1 MDAFANIPG
10 KKIKSYT
17 FAQKLGT
24 GSFSQVW
31 LANDGISCQDVA
43 IKIIPKTKANRKMY
57 KNEIAIMKA
66 IDHPLIVKFFENFCD
81 DEFYYIVMEY
91 VPGGSLMDL
100 VNNDESSK
108 LDEFAARK
116 YFTQLF
122 VVLEYLHNTVKVVHR
137 DLKIENVLLD
147 CNNNI
152 RLIDFGLSVFLT
164 SPDQEFSERCGSPE
178 YISPEMVRENSYTSS
193 VDVWSVGIILFAL
206 VTGSL
211 PFTDE
216 TTDKIMDNVVYKEL
230 EYPRNLSPPLVQLL
244 QKMLNKSPVGRI
256 DIEAVK
262 EQPWFSKTEY
272 LLISRLNTIN
282 LTTILSDDDTF
293 ILENINTDI
302 FQNNVGV
309 GTKKNNESIIQFNII
324 SNTRRAQ
331 IIDEIIQGN
340 LTSVQGNRR
349 HSKTEIKIKKTK
361 LLFPTSVPKSAINRR
376 KSLVSGNTISSSQSN
391 FARSQKSF
399 RPESHELQDEMPI
412 DLASQ
417 KNSKTS
423 ASNSSSNFFLN
434 PSTMSNAIPIPIG
447 ARKRTGSRKFMS

>member
-178 YISPEMVRENSYTSS
+178 YIAPEMVRETSYTSS

-256 DIEAVK
+256 DIETVK

-282 LTTILSDDDTF
+282 LTTMLSDDDTF

-302 FQNNVGV
+302 IQNNVGV
-309 GTKKNNESIIQFNII
+309 GTKKNNESLIQFNII

-340 LTSVQGNRR
+340 LTSIQGNRR